1 MSSENIANAKIIIL
15 HLVSDAPGLTYHML
29 MDKCLESLYMDYFTF
44 SQGYNE
50 LIAANLLEK
59 VSESDGTD
67 QVTADSSEDILFI
80 TEGGKA
86 VLDDIKGTLNQ
97 NTVNFLTK
105 AKEDLN
111 NQIAD
116 RNSIKANIRT
126 VDDVFYADLSIND
139 DKGPVFST
147 SIRCEDKESCTKICN
162 SWKQNASKAFK
173 SFTDLLK

>member
-1 MSSENIANAKIIIL
+1 MSTENIANAKIIIL
-15 HLVSDAPGLTYHML
+15 YLVSDTPGMTCHML

-44 SQGYNE
+44 SQGLDE
-50 LIAANLLEK
+50 LVAANLLEK

-97 NTVNFLTK
+97 NTVNFLQK
-105 AKEDLN
+105 AKEDLKK
-111 NQIAD
+111 QVSD
-116 RNSIKANIRT
+116 RNSIKANIRA

-139 DKGPVFST
+139 DNGPVFST
-147 SIRCEDKESCTKICN
+147 SIRCEDKESSTKLCN
-162 SWKQNASKAFK
+162 SWKQNAHEAFR

>member
-67 QVTADSSEDILFI
+67 QVTADSSEDIVFI
-80 TEGGKA
+80 TEAGRA

-97 NTVNFLTK
+97 NTVNFLMK
-105 AKEDLN
+105 AKEDLQ
-111 NQIAD
+111 NQVSD

-126 VDDVFYADLSIND
+126 VDDVFYAVLSIND
-139 DKGPVFST
+139 DNGPVFST
-147 SIRCEDKESCTKICN
+147 SIRCEDKESCTKLCN
-162 SWKQNASKAFK
+162 SWKQNAHEAFRA
-173 SFTDLLK
+173 FNDLLK